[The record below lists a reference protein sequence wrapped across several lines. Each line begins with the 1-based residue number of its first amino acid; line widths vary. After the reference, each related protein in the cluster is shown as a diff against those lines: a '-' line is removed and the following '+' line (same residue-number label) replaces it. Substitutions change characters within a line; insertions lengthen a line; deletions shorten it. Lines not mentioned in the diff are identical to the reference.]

1 MQTEITTKV
10 LMTNAE
16 LYSLLEKHGFDLVE
30 EYTLND
36 TYYSSLGGKE
46 KVKEIDYQTL
56 IRSSMVVRKVT
67 ESEGIYEECLIY
79 KNKKFDECG
88 NVIGESK
95 VRLKV
100 ESCEK
105 LNLLLTSAGFES
117 WCKVV
122 NNSKCYKKGEAEI
135 LVQEVENLGTFI
147 EIEEFKSMENLSNE
161 EKFISLIEFVK
172 SLNIVTDSEY
182 SAKKPYLLLHLND

>member
-10 LMTNAE
+10 LMANAE
-16 LYSLLEKHGFDLVE
+16 LYTLLEKHGFTLVE

-36 TYYSSLGGKE
+36 TYYSSLGGKD

-67 ESEGIYEECLIY
+67 ENEGSGEECLIY

-95 VRLKV
+95 IRLKV

-147 EIEEFKSMENLSNE
+147 EVEEFKSMENLSNE
-161 EKFISLIEFVK
+161 EKFTALIEFVK